1 MIKFETTPTECP
13 IKDEYYGYE
22 IDKGHHMIYIF
33 KVVDIDLFNGIILYQ
48 YWPNHI
54 QRLSDK
60 SNSSYSSAHSSG
72 FPTLK
77 LYKVLSGE

>member
-13 IKDEYYGYE
+13 IKDEYYGYD
-22 IDKGHHMIYIF
+22 INKGHNMIYIF
-33 KVVDIDLFNGIILYQ
+33 KVVDIDLFNGVILYQ

-60 SNSSYSSAHSSG
+60 SNSSYSSCYTSG
-72 FPTLK
+72 FPTLE